1 MYIPLNED
9 VELILNKLSE
19 NGFDCYI
26 VGGCVRDSLLGIAPH
41 DWDITTNA
49 LPQQISAVFSSYQ
62 QFDAGIKHGTVS
74 VVINKQV
81 YEITTFRID
90 GSYTDNRRPDSVTFT
105 ADIEQ
110 DLLRRDFTVNALA
123 YNPKSG
129 IKDFC
134 SGIEDIKYK
143 ALRCVGNPD
152 ERFNE
157 DALRILRCLRF
168 ASVYGFSIEPE
179 TSKSIIRN
187 KRLLLNISAERI
199 KAELEKL
206 LCGDNADFV
215 LRRYKEVFAVVIP
228 EIEVMF
234 NYDQNT
240 PHHNKTLWKHT
251 VSSIKH
257 IKPDPVLKMTM
268 LLHDIGKP
276 QTRTTDING
285 VSHFKGHPR
294 LSAAMADV
302 ILQRLRFSNEFI
314 NTVTTLIS
322 YHDYRFN
329 GNKKM
334 IKKVLSK
341 IGAEMFDMLLQVQ
354 YADMTAQSM
363 YKREEKL
370 LNHNKTVAEFKNIIE
385 ENFCLTLKDLNINGS
400 DLLRMGIAEG
410 KTIGAV
416 LNTLLNMVIDE
427 EIKNDRQ
434 ELLSAAEQLY
444 EKFSS

>member
-1 MYIPLNED
+1 MYIPLNDD

-49 LPQQISAVFSSYQ
+49 LPQQISRIFSSYR

-74 VVINKQV
+74 VVINNQV

-105 ADIEQ
+105 ADIKQ

-123 YNPKSG
+123 YNPKTG
-129 IKDFC
+129 VKDFC
-134 SGIEDIKYK
+134 NGIEDINYK

-179 TSKSIIRN
+179 TSRSIIRN

-199 KAELEKL
+199 KDELEKL

-215 LRRYKEVFAVVIP
+215 LRRYKEVFAVIIP

-234 NYDQNT
+234 NFDQNT

-251 VSSIKH
+251 VSSIKY

-276 QTRTTDING
+276 QTKTTDING

-302 ILQRLRFSNEFI
+302 ILHRLRFSNEFI
-314 NTVTTLIS
+314 YTVTTLIN

-334 IKKVLSK
+334 MKKVLSK
-341 IGAEMFDMLLQVQ
+341 IGEEMFEKLLQVQ
-354 YADMTAQSM
+354 YADMMAQSM

-370 LNHNKTVAEFKNIIE
+370 LNHNKTVAEFKNITE
-385 ENFCLTLKDLNINGS
+385 ENCCLSLQDLNINGR
-400 DLLRMGIAEG
+400 DLLNLGIPRG
-410 KTIGAV
+410 KAIGSI
-416 LNTLLNMVIDE
+416 LRTLLDMVIDE
-427 EIKNDRQ
+427 EINNEKQ
-434 ELLSAAEQLY
+434 ELISKAEQLY
-444 EKFSS
+444 EKYS

>member
-1 MYIPLNED
+1 MYIPLNDD

-49 LPQQISAVFSSYQ
+49 LPQQISRIFSSYR

-74 VVINKQV
+74 VVINNQV

-105 ADIEQ
+105 ADIKQ

-123 YNPKSG
+123 YNPKTG

-179 TSKSIIRN
+179 TSRSIIRN

-199 KAELEKL
+199 KDELEKL

-215 LRRYKEVFAVVIP
+215 LRRYKEVFAVIIP

-234 NYDQNT
+234 NFDQNT

-251 VSSIKH
+251 VSSIKY

-276 QTRTTDING
+276 QTKTTDING

-302 ILQRLRFSNEFI
+302 ILHRLRFSNEFI
-314 NTVTTLIS
+314 YTVTTLIN

-334 IKKVLSK
+334 MKKVLSK
-341 IGAEMFDMLLQVQ
+341 IGEEMFEKLLQVQ
-354 YADMTAQSM
+354 YADMMAQSM

-370 LNHNKTVAEFKNIIE
+370 LNHNKTAAEFKNITE
-385 ENFCLTLKDLNINGS
+385 ENCCLSLEDLNINGR
-400 DLLRMGIAEG
+400 DLLNLGIPRG
-410 KTIGAV
+410 KAIGSI
-416 LNTLLNMVIDE
+416 LRTLLDMVIDE
-427 EIKNDRQ
+427 EINNEKQ
-434 ELLSAAEQLY
+434 ELISKAEQLY
-444 EKFSS
+444 EKFS

>member
-1 MYIPLNED
+1 MFIPLDDD
-9 VELILNKLSE
+9 VKLILNKLSE
-19 NGFDCYI
+19 NGFDCYV
-26 VGGCVRDSLLGIAPH
+26 VGGCVRDCLLGLTPH

-49 LPQQISAVFSSYQ
+49 LPQQISSIFSSYQ

-105 ADIEQ
+105 ADIKQ

-123 YNPKSG
+123 YNPKTG

-134 SGIEDIKYK
+134 NGIEDIKYK

-179 TSKSIIRN
+179 TLKSIIRN

-199 KAELEKL
+199 KTELEKL
-206 LCGDNADFV
+206 LCGDNADFI

-234 NYDQNT
+234 DFDQNT

-276 QTRTTDING
+276 QTKTTDING

-334 IKKVLSK
+334 MKKVLSK
-341 IGAEMFDMLLQVQ
+341 IGEEMFEMLLQVQ
-354 YADMTAQSM
+354 YADMMAQSM

-370 LNHNKTVAEFKNIIE
+370 LNHNKTVAQFKNILE
-385 ENFCLTLKDLNINGS
+385 ENCCLKLKDLNINGS

-410 KTIGAV
+410 KTIGAI
-416 LNTLLNMVIDE
+416 LNTLLDMVIDE

-434 ELLSAAEQLY
+434 ELLSKAEQLY

>member
-1 MYIPLNED
+1 MYIPLNDD

-49 LPQQISAVFSSYQ
+49 LPQQISRIFSSYR

-74 VVINKQV
+74 VVINNQV

-105 ADIEQ
+105 ADIKQ

-123 YNPKSG
+123 YNPKTG

-179 TSKSIIRN
+179 TSRSIIRN

-199 KAELEKL
+199 KDELEKL

-215 LRRYKEVFAVVIP
+215 LRRYKEVFAVIIP

-234 NYDQNT
+234 NFDQNT

-251 VSSIKH
+251 VSSIKY

-276 QTRTTDING
+276 QTKTTDING

-302 ILQRLRFSNEFI
+302 ILHRLRFSNEFI
-314 NTVTTLIS
+314 YTVTTLIN

-334 IKKVLSK
+334 MKKVLSK
-341 IGAEMFDMLLQVQ
+341 IGEEMFEKLLQVQ
-354 YADMTAQSM
+354 YADMMAQSL

-370 LNHNKTVAEFKNIIE
+370 LNCNKTVAEFKNITE
-385 ENFCLTLKDLNINGS
+385 ENCCLSLEDLNINGR
-400 DLLRMGIAEG
+400 DLLNLGIPRG
-410 KTIGAV
+410 KAIGSI
-416 LNTLLNMVIDE
+416 LRTLLDMVIDE
-427 EIKNDRQ
+427 EINNEKQ
-434 ELLSAAEQLY
+434 ELISKAEQLY
-444 EKFSS
+444 EKFS